1 MSTEKQY
8 VYILECSDKT
18 LYTGYTNDIKK
29 RVETHNAGKGAKYTK
44 VRLPVKLMYFEEFD
58 DKESAMKREWYIKHK
73 MKRSDK
79 MKLIEG
85 FCLSDS
91 LKN

>member
-1 MSTEKQY
+1 MSMEKHY

-29 RVETHNAGKGAKYTK
+29 RVETHNSGKGAKYTR

-73 MKRSDK
+73 MKHSDK

-85 FCLSDS
+85 FCLSES

>member
-1 MSTEKQY
+1 MSMEKHY

-29 RVETHNAGKGAKYTK
+29 RVETHNSGKGAKYTR

-85 FCLSDS
+85 FCLSES

>member
-1 MSTEKQY
+1 MSMEKNY

-29 RVETHNAGKGAKYTK
+29 RVETHNSGKGAKYTR

-85 FCLSDS
+85 FCLSES

>member
-44 VRLPVKLMYFEEFD
+44 VRLPVKLVYFEEFD

-79 MKLIEG
+79 MELIRG
-85 FCLSDS
+85 FSLSES

>member
-29 RVETHNAGKGAKYTK
+29 RVETHNSGKGAKYTR

-85 FCLSDS
+85 FCLSES

>member
-1 MSTEKQY
+1 MSMEKHY

-29 RVETHNAGKGAKYTK
+29 RVETHNSGKGAKYTR
-44 VRLPVKLMYFEEFD
+44 VRLPVKLMYFEDYD

-85 FCLSDS
+85 FCLSES

>member
-85 FCLSDS
+85 FCLSES